1 MDYITLYNDDQ
12 CTDVYATAIV
22 GDYQG
27 DIYGR
32 TPLINTY
39 TAWRVVDEVRTL
51 FAQLFDYYGS
61 RISPSIEPDK
71 IAITRRGSSTDTL
84 YWYLSSR
91 ARIAYKSYYVG
102 DNTYRFDILSGQMF
116 LNHEWIN
123 CAQGSSG
130 SSPMTSYSAVADDAF
145 KVSFCNGLYA
155 CYDDNNYIINH
166 DTNKKVKGWI
176 GINVHYYDQQGH
188 AATHMCAF
196 ALASDPADVFFKQ
209 EPTPSYKP
217 TRNTASGGRGSGGYT
232 GDGISPMAT
241 TQLNSVWSSL
251 LSANG
256 FGLTYYYLTGEQFN
270 TLVSW
275 LYTQGLFK
283 DRDVYR
289 DAVVSAVFVP
299 IHPDNLLVGKPAVY
313 CANRSVF
320 GISGVSIVNQPI
332 SERTSVV
339 YDFSEQGYD
348 SYADIT
354 DTEIIVYLPFVGRI
368 NIDPRA
374 VFRGK
379 LRIRYNID
387 VRNGNIL
394 YEIVTTSKDQIN
406 GEQVYGSYSGNCGI
420 DIPLIGSG
428 QSGTY
433 MGKVR
438 NLVSNVSTGI
448 QRGTK
453 VATSAFGETNDF
465 NSNGSFAAGIA
476 GGVIGG
482 TVGLIKGGVESDTPI
497 IDKSGSIDPSC
508 SQQGG
513 LDIRVD
519 VWRTVVLTAGED
531 DGDYPKFAGIP
542 SYGLKTVGD
551 FEGLTSFSLVYTDKI
566 AYASDSEKEEIRQ
579 LLNSGVII

>member
-32 TPLINTY
+32 QPIINTHS
-39 TAWRVVDEVRTL
+39 AWHVVDEVRTL
-51 FAQLFDYYGS
+51 FVQLFRYYGS
-61 RISPSIEPDK
+61 RISPAIEPDK
-71 IAITRRGSSTDTL
+71 IAITRRGASTDTF
-84 YWYLSSR
+84 YWYINTRSR
-91 ARIAYKSYYVG
+91 ILYRSYYAG
-102 DNTYRFDILSGQMF
+102 NNEYRFGISGCEMF
-116 LNHEWIN
+116 IGHEWIT
-123 CAQGSSG
+123 CAQPS
-130 SSPMTSYSAVADDAF
+130 TSTHPSWSANPDDAF
-145 KVSFCNGLYA
+145 KISFCNGLYA
-155 CYDDNNYIINH
+155 CFDNDIYIINN
-166 DTNKKVKGWI
+166 DTGKKVKGWI
-176 GINVHYYDQQGH
+176 GINIHGYDQQGRP
-188 AATHMCAF
+188 TTEMCQF

-241 TQLNSVWSSL
+241 GQLNSVWSSL

-270 TLVSW
+270 TLMSW
-275 LYTQGLFK
+275 LYTPGLFK

-289 DAVVSAVFVP
+289 DAVISAVFVP
-299 IHPDNLLVGKPAVY
+299 IHPDNLLVDKPAVY
-313 CANRSVF
+313 CANRTVF

-368 NIDPRA
+368 NVDPRA
-374 VFRGK
+374 VFRGRM
-379 LRIRYNID
+379 RIRYNID

-420 DIPLIGSG
+420 DIPLVGSG

-465 NSNGSFAAGIA
+465 NSQGSFAAGIA
-476 GGVIGG
+476 GGVVGG
-482 TVGLIKGGVESDTPI
+482 TLGLIKGGVESDTPI

-531 DGDYPKFAGIP
+531 EGDYPKFAGLP
-542 SYGLKTVGD
+542 SYGLKSVGD